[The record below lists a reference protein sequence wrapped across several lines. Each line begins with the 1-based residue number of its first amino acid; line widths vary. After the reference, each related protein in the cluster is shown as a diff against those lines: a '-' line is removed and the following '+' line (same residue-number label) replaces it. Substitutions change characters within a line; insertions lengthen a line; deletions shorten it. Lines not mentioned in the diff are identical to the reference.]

1 MHHRARIEALQRTLG
16 ERGLDGALLFQSRDI
31 LYYTGTAQPGWLVV
45 TPDDFVLGLRSG
57 LDFARR
63 DTGLEAPFLVVQR
76 DPVTLLK
83 QRFAPG
89 ARLGSELDMMS
100 VLTYRRLRAALDGG
114 ELVDLSPAIL
124 QQRMVKEPEEVAAIR
139 RACTAIDAGHRAA
152 LAGVR
157 AGMTELEAS
166 AAIEHGHRR
175 AGHEGDYFLRDIDF
189 TMGRGPF
196 ASGENLAEISGVVF
210 TISGVGLSPAVPAGA
225 SRRVMQPGDLFVV
238 DIPTCV
244 DGYHADQSRTYAL
257 GRAPSR
263 ALELH
268 AGLLETADRLRAAM
282 RPGWTAGEVYERAQE
297 YAQRAGIGAEFLA
310 FPNGKRAHF
319 AGHGVGLEVNEP
331 PFLSRGSKLELRAGM
346 VLTSELHA
354 WADDGTMVKLED
366 TLLLGPEGC
375 ELLTVSPRELSEL
388 DG

>member
-1 MHHRARIEALQRTLG
+1 MRHRARITALQRTLV
-16 ERGLDGALLFQSRDI
+16 ERGLDGALLFQSRDV

-45 TPDDFVLGLRSG
+45 TPDDFVLGVRSG
-57 LDFARR
+57 IDFARR
-63 DTGLEAPFLVVQR
+63 DTGLEAPHLVEQR

-83 QRFAPG
+83 KRFSPG

-100 VLTYRRLRAALDGG
+100 VLAYRRLHGAIEGG

-124 QQRMVKEPEEVAAIR
+124 QQRMVKDDDELAAIR
-139 RACTAIDAGHRAA
+139 RACTSIDAGHRAA
-152 LAGVR
+152 LAEVR

-166 AAIEHGHRR
+166 AVIEHGHRL
-175 AGHEGDYFLRDIDF
+175 AGHEGEYFLRDIDF

-225 SRRVMQPGDLFVV
+225 SRRVMQTGDLFVV

-257 GRAPSR
+257 GHVPSR
-263 ALELH
+263 ARELH
-268 AGLLETADRLRAAM
+268 DGLVETADRLRAVV
-282 RPGWTAGEVYERAQE
+282 RPGWTAGEVFGHALEVAE
-297 YAQRAGIGAEFLA
+297 RAGIGDAFLA

-319 AGHGVGLEVNEP
+319 VGHGVGLEVNEP

-354 WADDGTMVKLED
+354 WDDDGTMVKLED
-366 TLLLGPEGC
+366 TLLLGPEGA
-375 ELLTVSPRELSEL
+375 ELLTFSPRELTLLE
-388 DG
+388 G

>member
-1 MHHRARIEALQRTLG
+1 MRHRARIEVLQQTLR
-16 ERGLDGALLFQSRDI
+16 ERGLDGALLFQSRDVF
-31 LYYTGTAQPGWLVV
+31 YYTGTAQPSWLVV
-45 TPDDFVLGLRSG
+45 TPDDYVLGLRSG
-57 LDFARR
+57 IDFARR
-63 DTGLEAPFLVVQR
+63 DTGLDAPYLVEQR

-89 ARLGSELDMMS
+89 ARLGSELDMMN
-100 VLTYRRLRAALDGG
+100 VATYRRLRSALDGG

-124 QQRMVKEPEEVAAIR
+124 QQRMVKSEDELAAIR

-152 LAGVR
+152 VAQVR

-166 AAIEHGHRR
+166 ATIEHAHRL
-175 AGHEGDYFLRDIDF
+175 AGHEGEYFLRDIDF

-210 TISGVGLSPAVPAGA
+210 TVSGVGLSPAVPAGA

-257 GRAPSR
+257 GEAPSR
-263 ALELH
+263 ARELH
-268 AGLLETADRLRAAM
+268 DALVEVADRLRVGM
-282 RPGWTAGEVYERAQE
+282 RAGWTAGALFDHAMACAE
-297 YAQRAGIGAEFLA
+297 RAGIGSEFMN
-310 FPNGKRAHF
+310 FPNGRRAHF
-319 AGHGVGLEVNEP
+319 VGHGVGLEINEP

-366 TLLLGPEGC
+366 TLLLGPEGA
-375 ELLTVSPRELSEL
+375 ELLTVSPRELTVL
-388 DG
+388 GG

>member
-1 MHHRARIEALQRTLG
+1 MRYRARIGTLQKTLH
-16 ERGLDGALLFQSRDI
+16 ERGLDGALLFHSRDV
-31 LYYTGTAQPGWLVV
+31 LYYTGTAQPAWLVV
-45 TPDDFVLGLRSG
+45 TPDDFVLGVRSG

-63 DTGLEAPFLVVQR
+63 DTGLEAPCLVEQR
-76 DPVTLLK
+76 DPVTLLR
-83 QRFAPG
+83 QHFTAG
-89 ARLGSELDMMS
+89 ARLGSELDMMN
-100 VLTYRRLRAALDGG
+100 VALYRRLHSALDGS

-124 QQRMVKEPEEVAAIR
+124 QQRMVKAPEEVAAVR
-139 RACTAIDAGHRAA
+139 RACTAMDAGHRAA

-166 AAIEHGHRR
+166 AAIEHGHRL
-175 AGHEGDYFLRDIDF
+175 AGHEGEYFLRDIDF

-225 SRRVMQPGDLFVV
+225 SRRVMRQGDLFVV

-244 DGYHADQSRTYAL
+244 EGYHADQSRTYAL

-263 ALELH
+263 AHELH
-268 AGLLETADRLRAAM
+268 AGLVETADRLRGEL
-282 RPGWTAGEVYERAQE
+282 RPGWTAGETFERARE
-297 YAQRAGIGAEFLA
+297 LAERAGIGTEFLA
-310 FPNGKRAHF
+310 FPSGKRAHF
-319 AGHGVGLEVNEP
+319 VGHGVGLEINEP

-366 TLLLGPEGC
+366 TLLLGPEGA
-375 ELLTVSPRELSEL
+375 ELLTVSPRELTEL
-388 DG
+388 DD